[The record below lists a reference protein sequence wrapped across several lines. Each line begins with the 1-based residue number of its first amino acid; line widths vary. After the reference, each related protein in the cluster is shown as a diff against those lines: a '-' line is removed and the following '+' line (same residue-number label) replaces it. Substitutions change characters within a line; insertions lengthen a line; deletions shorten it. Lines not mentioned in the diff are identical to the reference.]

1 MTPLV
6 EKTVEDG
13 HIFCVFVFSQNDA
26 EQETEKDDAPGSPAS
41 HSGGPHHC
49 FLLVLIMDG
58 CTQSSHIDQIFMT
71 FIDVS
76 QRRIL
81 GISEQWVFAF

>member
-1 MTPLV
+1 M

-49 FLLVLIMDG
+49 FLLVLVMDG

-76 QRRIL
+76 QRRISW
-81 GISEQWVFAF
+81 ISEHWVFAF